1 MEIAQDVSGWLFSHL
16 GVIALFSGAWIKT
29 VFIRKF
35 YWMLYQHIFMSL
47 MLQTCPTLA
56 ATCSIILP
64 LCAHYLGTFP
74 ILFTLQD
81 SSWFHSLSHDLILR
95 SFLSTS
101 FSAFS
106 FTIISLDKWGT
117 YWTESRLQLQLIQHR
132 SEDILALFPEE
143 KEKEPCSCQSSLLDG
158 GCCDSLPPKDRASY
172 WITYRAWRQIHLHLF
187 YK

>member
-64 LCAHYLGTFP
+64 HLCTLPWYISHPFHSAGQLLIPLSLPWLNFEIFP
-74 ILFTLQD
+74 LYILFCFL
-81 SSWFHSLSHDLILR
+81 FHHHFFGQVRNILDR
-95 SFLSTS
+95 IPTSAAAHPTQIWGHSGS
-101 FSAFS
+101 FSRREGKGAM
-106 FTIISLDKWGT
+106 
-117 YWTESRLQLQLIQHR
+117 QLPELSAR
-132 SEDILALFPEE
+132 WWLLRFP
-143 KEKEPCSCQSSLLDG
+143 S
-158 GCCDSLPPKDRASY
+158 PKR
-172 WITYRAWRQIHLHLF
+172 
-187 YK
+187 